1 MMPRSGIERTIELSA
16 GVYGALLMLYPKEY
30 REEYGP
36 HMVQVFRD
44 SCRHEVGRAGALGLV
59 ALLTRTVLDLL
70 STAVAERNKA
80 PEVHREV
87 EMKKWLG
94 HIGGAVLMGLTWAV
108 IWAPV
113 AVLLGLIVDP
123 DGSMDE
129 MWVAIGA
136 YPGFLCGVLF
146 SAVLGIA
153 EGRRG
158 FDELSLSR
166 VGAWGA
172 VTGLLVGMLPFL
184 IGESSSELPLW
195 LLGVVVIG
203 SITLLSAVSAVG
215 SALLSRYAVRRHTRA
230 GAGPEG

>member
-44 SCRHEVGRAGALGLV
+44 SCRHEVGRDGVLGLV

-94 HIGGAVLMGLTWAV
+94 HIGGAVLMGLAWAV

-113 AVLLGLIVDP
+113 AVLIGLIVDP

-172 VTGLLVGMLPFL
+172 VTGLLVGVLPFL
-184 IGESSSELPLW
+184 IGESTSELPLW
-195 LLGVVVIG
+195 LLGVVVIS

>member
-1 MMPRSGIERTIELSA
+1 MPRSGIERTIELSA
-16 GVYGALLMLYPKEY
+16 GIYGALLMLYPKEY

-44 SCRHEVGRAGALGLV
+44 SCRYEVGRAGVLGLV
-59 ALLTRTVLDLL
+59 TLLARTVLDLL
-70 STAVAERNKA
+70 STAVTERNKT
-80 PEVHREV
+80 PEVQREV
-87 EMKKWLG
+87 VMKKWLG
-94 HIGGAVLMGLTWAV
+94 RIGGAVLMGLTWAV
-108 IWAPV
+108 VWAPV
-113 AVLLGLIVDP
+113 AVLIGLIVDP

-146 SAVLGIA
+146 YAVLGIA

-166 VGAWGA
+166 VGTWGA
-172 VTGLLVGMLPFL
+172 VAGLLVGVLPFL
-184 IGESSSELPLW
+184 IGESTSELPPW
-195 LLGVVVIG
+195 LLGIVVLG

-215 SALLSRYAVRRHTRA
+215 SALLSQYAARRQTRA
-230 GAGPEG
+230 GAGS

>member
-1 MMPRSGIERTIELSA
+1 MPRSGIERPIELSA
-16 GVYGALLMLYPKEY
+16 GVYGTLLTLYPKEY

-44 SCRHEVGRAGALGLV
+44 SCRYEVGRAGILGLV
-59 ALLTRTVLDLL
+59 ALLARTVLDLL
-70 STAVAERNKA
+70 STAVTERNKN
-80 PEVHREV
+80 PEVHRKV
-87 EMKKWLG
+87 VMKMWLG
-94 HIGGAVLMGLTWAV
+94 RIGGAVLIGLTWAV
-108 IWAPV
+108 VWAPV
-113 AVLLGLIVDP
+113 AVLIGLIVDP

-158 FDELSLSR
+158 FDELSVSR

-172 VTGLLVGMLPFL
+172 VAGLLVGVLPFL
-184 IGESSSELPLW
+184 IGESTSELPPW
-195 LLGVVVIG
+195 LLGVVVVG
-203 SITLLSAVSAVG
+203 SITILSTVSAVG
-215 SALLSRYAVRRHTRA
+215 SALLSRYAARRQTRA

>member
-1 MMPRSGIERTIELSA
+1 
-16 GVYGALLMLYPKEY
+16 MLYPKEY

-44 SCRHEVGRAGALGLV
+44 SCCYEVGQAGVLGLV
-59 ALLTRTVLDLL
+59 TLLARTVLDLL
-70 STAVAERNKA
+70 STAVTERSKT

-87 EMKKWLG
+87 VMKKWLG
-94 HIGGAVLMGLTWAV
+94 RISGAVLMGLTWAV
-108 IWAPV
+108 VWAPV
-113 AVLLGLIVDP
+113 AVLIGLIVDP

-136 YPGFLCGVLF
+136 YPGFLCSVLF
-146 SAVLGIA
+146 YAVLGIA

-166 VGAWGA
+166 VGTWGA
-172 VTGLLVGMLPFL
+172 VAGLLVGVLPFL
-184 IGESSSELPLW
+184 IGESTSELPPW

-203 SITLLSAVSAVG
+203 SVTLLSAVSAVG
-215 SALLSRYAVRRHTRA
+215 SALLSQYAARRQTRA
-230 GAGPEG
+230 GTGS

>member
-1 MMPRSGIERTIELSA
+1 MPRSSIERTIELSA
-16 GVYGALLMLYPKEY
+16 GIYGALLMLYPKEY

-44 SCRHEVGRAGALGLV
+44 SCHYEVGRAGVLGLV
-59 ALLTRTVLDLL
+59 ALLARTVVDLL
-70 STAVAERNKA
+70 STAVTERNKT

-87 EMKKWLG
+87 VMKKWLG
-94 HIGGAVLMGLTWAV
+94 RIGGAVLIGLTWAV
-108 IWAPV
+108 VWAPV
-113 AVLLGLIVDP
+113 AVLIGLIVDP

-146 SAVLGIA
+146 YAVLGIA
-153 EGRRG
+153 EGRSG
-158 FDELSLSR
+158 LDELPLSS
-166 VGAWGA
+166 VGIWGG
-172 VTGLLVGMLPFL
+172 VSGLLVGVLPFL
-184 IGESSSELPLW
+184 IGESTSELPPW

-215 SALLSRYAVRRHTRA
+215 SALLSRYAARRQTRA

>member
-1 MMPRSGIERTIELSA
+1 MSA
-16 GVYGALLMLYPKEY
+16 GVYGTLLTLYPKEY

-44 SCRHEVGRAGALGLV
+44 SCRYEVGRAGILGLV
-59 ALLTRTVLDLL
+59 ALLARTVLDLL
-70 STAVAERNKA
+70 STAVTERNKN
-80 PEVHREV
+80 PEVHRKV
-87 EMKKWLG
+87 VMKMWLG
-94 HIGGAVLMGLTWAV
+94 RIGGAVLIGLTWAV
-108 IWAPV
+108 VWAPV
-113 AVLLGLIVDP
+113 AVLIGLIVDP

-153 EGRRG
+153 EGGRG

-172 VTGLLVGMLPFL
+172 VAGLLVGVLPFL
-184 IGESSSELPLW
+184 IGESTSELPPW
-195 LLGVVVIG
+195 LLGVVVVG
-203 SITLLSAVSAVG
+203 SITLLSTVSAVG
-215 SALLSRYAVRRHTRA
+215 SALLPRYAARRQTRA